1 MKFIVQTA
9 SIESEKII
17 EYAEYIQKKY
27 KIVKN
32 TIDYDN
38 TDDKNGYDNS
48 YAELLVK
55 IPDLY
60 TFIVYIE
67 EMKTSKDPENSTG
80 VVVYPPDEDEQYP
93 TLIIYDDYLE

>member
-1 MKFIVQTA
+1 MKFIVETA

-17 EYAEYIQKKY
+17 EYAEHIKKKY
-27 KIVKN
+27 KVVKN

-38 TDDKNGYDNS
+38 TDDKSEYANS

-60 TFIVYIE
+60 SFIVYVQD
-67 EMKTSKDPENSTG
+67 MKTSKNPESRTG
-80 VVVYPPDEDEQYP
+80 VVVYPPGKDEKYA
-93 TLIIYDDYLE
+93 TLVIYDDHLE